1 MLEKEIWENLQI
13 FSSLMCVQTGQVW
26 ENLLGF
32 SQVCFIVGSS
42 LCGYKLGKFG
52 GIYMDSCKFALK
64 RFLDTPQIAEAP
76 CIINSF
82 IYFLFLLTG
91 SAYNLTFERFPRN
104 IIRTLENGKVL
115 EPSERREFVR
125 CAVAELTE
133 RLGKPP
139 GKQRMRL
146 VSAYIV
152 SKWPSLKDKIEG
164 QCIGSGYQ
172 HLFNQSIRVDNNSR
186 MPTRNSLKR
195 NVSDGLSAKGKQ
207 ANSYGCVTWQP
218 ELPERERM
226 NKLK

>member
-1 MLEKEIWENLQI
+1 MW
-13 FSSLMCVQTGQVW
+13 VQTGQVW
-26 ENLLGF
+26 GNLLGF
-32 SQVCFIVGSS
+32 LQVCSETILGYSTNCGGSMHNQFFYIFS
-42 LCGYKLGKFG
+42 IF
-52 GIYMDSCKFALK
+52 
-64 RFLDTPQIAEAP
+64 
-76 CIINSF
+76 
-82 IYFLFLLTG
+82 LTG
-91 SAYNLTFERFPRN
+91 SEYNLTFERFPRN

-152 SKWPSLKDKIEG
+152 SKWPSLKDKFKG

-172 HLFNQSIRVDNNSR
+172 HLFNQSSRVDNNSR
-186 MPTRNSLKR
+186 MPTRNSLERK
-195 NVSDGLSAKGKQ
+195 VSDWLSAKGKQ

-226 NKLK
+226 NIPK